1 MALKRTK
8 NPQIADKPI
17 RILIAD
23 DHAVLVDSMRAL
35 LKPLRDVEVVG
46 SAVNALDAIDL
57 AAKLRPDVAVVA
69 INMLGMNGIE
79 MARQIRK
86 LTPTTRILILSMH
99 ALPEY
104 VYQAFRAGAHGY
116 VVKEARAV
124 EVIEAIRRISKG
136 ERFMSDAVSNLII
149 GDIAAERTGGQDP
162 LGLLTERERDVLRL
176 TASGKSSAASAKF
189 LGISPKTVETY
200 RSRIMRKLE
209 IRDITGLV
217 KFAIRHGIASLDS

>member
-35 LKPLRDVEVVG
+35 LKPLRDMEVVG